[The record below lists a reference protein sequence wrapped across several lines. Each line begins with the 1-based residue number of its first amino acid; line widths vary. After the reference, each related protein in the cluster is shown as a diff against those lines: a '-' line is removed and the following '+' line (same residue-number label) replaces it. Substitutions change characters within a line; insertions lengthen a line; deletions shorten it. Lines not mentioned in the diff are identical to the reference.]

1 MLLSKKE
8 TAKETTMLRT
18 YIYHKTP
25 ECPRCHSQKVAYAVP
40 LSENPIKNIIQH
52 LKRGEYIYESNETQY
67 NVVCI
72 NCHAQ
77 WKTSIPVIWLSK
89 KELQEQKKIREIPLD
104 EDVLKNIEE
113 EMKLKWENEFTDK
126 KSGKAKQLAVKA
138 LKISRTF
145 LGV

>member
-1 MLLSKKE
+1 MSFAKSRLCGSAFRKSNKKYH
-8 TAKETTMLRT
+8 TTFEARR
-18 YIYHKTP
+18 I
-25 ECPRCHSQKVAYAVP
+25 
-40 LSENPIKNIIQH
+40 
-52 LKRGEYIYESNETQY
+52 YIYESNETQY